1 MRWIPLTPSKV
12 AYPPLL
18 HLAALAVH
26 SFQYLINQCGLLGGT
41 DSIHN
46 QCEDSGPDLSRPRK
60 LSVIFFSSKMAHST
74 WRNDV
79 MHTCHILAPCIL
91 PSIIISNLH
100 SLFIFRDFE
109 FISLAFHIKSLS
121 PGLVKAIQLSYGSWV
136 GHMTHDNTHQ
146 V

>member
-1 MRWIPLTPSKV
+1 MRWVLFLPSKV

-18 HLAALAVH
+18 HVAALAVH
-26 SFQYLINQCGLLGGT
+26 GFQYLINQCGLLGEI

-79 MHTCHILAPCIL
+79 IHTCHILAPSIL
-91 PSIIISNLH
+91 LSIILLRCAFSLYFPFCLLYFIGLH
-100 SLFIFRDFE
+100 VINTCLLSL
-109 FISLAFHIKSLS
+109 K
-121 PGLVKAIQLSYGSWV
+121 PNQLSSDGLDKCNVHIW
-136 GHMTHDNTHQ
+136 M
-146 V
+146 